1 MFKTILI
8 KTAERM
14 MYGFGFGV
22 GMGVS
27 FKLIPINKVE
37 RNKINED

>member
-1 MFKTILI
+1 MFKTILT

-22 GMGVS
+22 GMGFS
-27 FKLIPINKVE
+27 FKLIPINKME
-37 RNKINED
+37 RNKINQN